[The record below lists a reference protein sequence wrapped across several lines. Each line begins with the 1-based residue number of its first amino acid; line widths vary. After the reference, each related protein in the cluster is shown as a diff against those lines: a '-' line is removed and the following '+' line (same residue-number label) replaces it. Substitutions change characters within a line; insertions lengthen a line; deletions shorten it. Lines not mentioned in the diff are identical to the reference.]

1 MLRPHPRYQ
10 CFPSVICVGR
20 ETEITIVPR
29 DISRVFREEND
40 YEFGIF
46 GLRDDLVDYHF
57 SPTLDRPFHLVDGCL
72 RFTFT
77 AESEQEFSVRFR
89 VNGGKEERLALY
101 ALHEDLYQL
110 RPLKGDFHSHT
121 YYSDGQDGVAMTPAE
136 YREEGFDFFALTD
149 HNRLF
154 TSELAA
160 DLYKD
165 IPLGMHI
172 MTGEEVHPPESSLH
186 IVGVGQTTGV
196 SYEYI
201 HHKEAYEAALDELES
216 TLTHVP
222 EQYRRRT
229 AMAKW
234 CCNEIRKNGG
244 LAIFAH
250 PFWCPN
256 LYNYS
261 EEFLNILFDEKLF
274 DAVEIVG
281 GIGTNGRLNNLQLT
295 TWQEQAFKGN
305 VLPVVGSSD
314 SHNHYSPNGKFGRCF
329 SVVFAKENTTASI
342 LEAVRSGY
350 SVAGEVPRG
359 DDADIRFYGS
369 QFRLVAFAH
378 FLYEHYFSETRRL
391 CFGEGTL
398 MQRYA
403 EGEPVGELLAAFA
416 STVSDFYKKFYGLL
430 PAPTLPAERLA
441 FLDRC
446 RERQRTEG
454 PATKGSKLY
463 LYDNNTNVRRE

>member
-1 MLRPHPRYQ
+1 MDIALNKDFEIIKKASSTVLCNELSR
-10 CFPSVICVGR
+10 CV
-20 ETEITIVPR
+20 
-29 DISRVFREEND
+29 
-40 YEFGIF
+40 YEGYKKSSKRNYKVTDKMVSIF
-46 GLRDDLVDYHF
+46 KF
-57 SPTLDRPFHLVDGCL
+57 
-72 RFTFT
+72 
-77 AESEQEFSVRFR
+77 
-89 VNGGKEERLALY
+89 
-101 ALHEDLYQL
+101 
-110 RPLKGDFHSHT
+110 
-121 YYSDGQDGVAMTPAE
+121 
-136 YREEGFDFFALTD
+136 
-149 HNRLF
+149 
-154 TSELAA
+154 
-160 DLYKD
+160 LYKVRIATKD
-165 IPLGMHI
+165 QINRYL
-172 MTGEEVHPPESSLH
+172 
-186 IVGVGQTTGV
+186 
-196 SYEYI
+196 
-201 HHKEAYEAALDELES
+201 
-216 TLTHVP
+216 TL
-222 EQYRRRT
+222 
-229 AMAKW
+229 
-234 CCNEIRKNGG
+234 NGYTN
-244 LAIFAH
+244 I
-250 PFWCPN
+250 
-256 LYNYS
+256 S

-430 PAPTLPAERLA
+430 PAPTLPAEHLA